1 MTVSTK
7 LQNAVET
14 SSQEALVS
22 IIIPTYNRPA
32 YLKEALESAVRQTYR
47 NIEIIVSDNC
57 SPENPQPIVESFQDS
72 RIRFWRNAKN
82 LGMCVN
88 TNNAFKKARGKYVA
102 SLHDDDVWEE
112 DFLEKLVPP
121 LEANPDVAL
130 AFCDHYIIDETGAI
144 NEAETE
150 KCRRF
155 NQRTYLKEG
164 IYQPFCK
171 LGIIEGA
178 ISPAIAAVIRK
189 DIVDWDSIPL
199 EIGGLWDTYINY
211 LCCRSGQGAYYY
223 PKKLTRHRLY
233 LQSDTFS
240 RSKKD
245 VGTKVQLAKNQIFC
259 YERLMED
266 ERLEEL
272 KPYFKQRWAYATTS
286 IGVDLLRA
294 KQPAEARPYFLS
306 ALGQY
311 FSLRTLAA
319 LLLSFTPRSLSS
331 RF

>member
-1 MTVSTK
+1 MQVNSK
-7 LQNAVET
+7 
-14 SSQEALVS
+14 SKEALVS
-22 IIIPTYNRPA
+22 VIIPTYNRPA
-32 YLKEALESAVRQTYR
+32 YLQEALKSAVRQTYQHL
-47 NIEIIVSDNC
+47 EIIVSDNC

-82 LGMCVN
+82 LGLCVN
-88 TNNAFKKARGKYVA
+88 INNAFNKARGKYVA

-130 AFCDHYIIDETGAI
+130 AFCDHYIIDEAGAI
-144 NEAETE
+144 NYSETE
-150 KCRRF
+150 KCTRF
-155 NQRTYLKEG
+155 NHRDRLKEG
-164 IYQPFCK
+164 VYQPFCK
-171 LGIIEGA
+171 LGIIQGA

-189 DIVDWDSIPL
+189 DVVDWDNIPPD
-199 EIGGLWDTYINY
+199 IGGTWDTYINY

-223 PKKLTRHRLY
+223 PEKLTRHRLG
-233 LQSDTFS
+233 LQSDALS
-240 RSKKD
+240 RSKKY
-245 VGTKVQLAKNQIFC
+245 VGTKLQLAKNHIFC

-272 KPYFKQRWAYATTS
+272 KPCFKQRWAYATTS
-286 IGVDLLRA
+286 IGIDLLRTRQA
-294 KQPAEARPYFLS
+294 AEARPYFLS
-306 ALGQY
+306 ALGQH

-319 LLLSFTPRSLSS
+319 LILSFTPKSFAS